1 MAADPRKANSSSR
14 LRTGDQIGPYV
25 IVDTLGTG
33 GMGEVYRARDARL
46 ERDVAIKRLSLS
58 AIGGAEAR
66 TRVLREARAAAAL
79 THPNI
84 AGVYDVLETPDGLV
98 IVMEYVPGES
108 VAARLARGP
117 LPVEEAV
124 RVGLQIADA
133 LTEAHDRGIIHRD
146 LKPANVHLTP
156 GGKAKILDFGI
167 ARSASDAP
175 EGGAGDYGS
184 EAGRIIGTPGYMAPE
199 QMSGG
204 RADARTDIYGVGL
217 LLFEMLTGRRPF
229 EQADLLDSA
238 RAIFQ
243 GKIPRVDEVDPSLPD
258 HLSSLIERA
267 MALEPKDR
275 PRNARELHGELERA
289 ARLLSNAPTVDE
301 TDRAISRGHTA
312 WPSTRRRLKQH
323 RVALSIAAILTAIAG
338 YALWRLARPTLDPQ
352 VSAHPAAVGVLPLKN
367 LTGNPENDAM
377 ALGLTEGVATRLSSI
392 KTVRVLS
399 LDDSRLIAA
408 AEPDAAKV
416 ARSLGASFVIDGQIQ
431 RKGQTLEVEVTLV
444 RNDGHRTPAGRFS
457 GDASQLFALH
467 RRVAEGLTAT
477 LSGEGLVPAGSN
489 RDEGP
494 PTANQEAFAEY
505 SQARL
510 FLERPDVPGNL
521 DHSVRLFQ
529 SAIAKDNRFAMA
541 YAGLGQAYWALYQ
554 ETKDPIWTTRATTA
568 ILDALKIDPDLPA
581 VRLSLAVMYRSLGRV
596 QEAQEELQRV
606 LTAEPSNDDAYRLL
620 GGIHVAR
627 TEWDLAVQELQRAI
641 ALRPDYWRNHSD
653 LGLANYRAGRLADA
667 EKAYQR
673 VIELQ
678 PDSARGFHNLGTV
691 QQSAGKLPAAI
702 ASYEQANR
710 IRPAMSTFSNLGTVL
725 FWQGEYA
732 KAADAYQ
739 QAVNLAPNQPDL
751 HANLGDALTKLGRQ
765 DAAVASYR
773 RAIEEVKKLLAVNDK
788 DALNLALLGMYQAKV
803 GNRTAAEAAIRQAV
817 TLSPEDGDVLFN
829 RAIVHALGGQLN
841 QACSVLDQALARGAS
856 AEIVRRTDELKTLNG
871 CSAYDKVTGRQ

>member
-1 MAADPRKANSSSR
+1 MPADPLKANSTLR
-14 LRTGDQIGPYV
+14 LHTGDQIGPYV
-25 IVDTLGTG
+25 IIDTLGTG

-46 ERDVAIKRLSLS
+46 ERDVAIKRLSAS
-58 AIGGAEAR
+58 AIGGDEAR
-66 TRVLREARAAAAL
+66 ARVLREARAAAAL

-84 AGVYDVLETPDGLV
+84 AAVYDVLETPDGLV

-108 VAARLARGP
+108 VAGRLARGP

-133 LTEAHDRGIIHRD
+133 LTEAHDRGVIHRD

-167 ARSASDAP
+167 ARSVSDP
-175 EGGAGDYGS
+175 PRGGAGDPGS

-238 RAIFQ
+238 RAMFQ
-243 GKIPRVDEVDPSLPD
+243 GKVPRVDDVDPSLPD
-258 HLSSLIERA
+258 QLSSLVERA
-267 MALEPKDR
+267 MALEPQDR

-289 ARLLSNAPTVDE
+289 ARLLSNAPTLDE
-301 TDRAISRGHTA
+301 TDRAVSRGHTA

-323 RVALSIAAILTAIAG
+323 RVALSIVAVLIAIGG
-338 YALWRLARPTLDPQ
+338 YALWRWTQNSWFPP
-352 VSAHPAAVGVLPLKN
+352 VSAHPATVGVLPLKN
-367 LTGNPENDAM
+367 RTGSSDNDAL
-377 ALGLTEGVATRLSSI
+377 AVGLTEGVATRLSSF
-392 KTVRVLS
+392 KNVRVLS
-399 LDDSRLIAA
+399 LDDSRLVAA
-408 AEPDAAKV
+408 TEPDPAKV

-431 RKGQTLEVEVTLV
+431 RKGQTLDVDVTLV

-457 GDASQLFALH
+457 GDVSQLFALH
-467 RRVAEGLTAT
+467 RRVAEGVTAA
-477 LSGEGLVPAGSN
+477 LSGEGLVPAGSG
-489 RDEGP
+489 RDTSP

-521 DHSVRLFQ
+521 GHSVRLFQ

-554 ETKDPIWTTRATTA
+554 ETKEPIWTTRATTA
-568 ILDALKIDPDLPA
+568 ILDALKIEPDLPA
-581 VRLSLAVMYRSLGRV
+581 VRLSLGVMYQSLGRL

-606 LTAEPSNDDAYRLL
+606 LAAEPSNDDAHRLL
-620 GGIHVAR
+620 AGIHVRR

-641 ALRPDYWRNHSD
+641 ALRPNYWRNHSD

-667 EKAYQR
+667 ERAYQR
-673 VIELQ
+673 VTELQ

-691 QQSAGKLPAAI
+691 QQSAGKLPEAI
-702 ASYEQANR
+702 VSYEQANR
-710 IRPAMSTFSNLGTVL
+710 IRPAASTYSNLGTVL
-725 FWQGEYA
+725 FWQGEYS

-739 QAVNLAPNQPDL
+739 QAVKLAPNQPDL

-765 DAAVASYR
+765 DDAVASYR
-773 RAIEEVKKLLAVNDK
+773 RAIDEVKKLLAINDK

-803 GNRTAAEAAIRQAV
+803 GNRVAADAAIQQAV
-817 TLSPEDGDVLFN
+817 ALSPDDGDVLYN
-829 RAIVHALGGQLN
+829 RVIVHALGGQLD
-841 QACSVLDQALARGAS
+841 QACSVLAKALAGGAS
-856 AEIVRRTDELKTLNG
+856 QEIVRRAYELERLKG
-871 CSAYDKVTGRQ
+871 CPAYDKVTGRQ